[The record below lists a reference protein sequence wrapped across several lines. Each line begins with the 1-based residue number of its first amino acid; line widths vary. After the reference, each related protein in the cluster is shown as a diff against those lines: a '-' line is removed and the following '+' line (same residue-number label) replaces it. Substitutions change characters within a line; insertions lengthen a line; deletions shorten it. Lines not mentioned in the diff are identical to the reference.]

1 MARTLRQSKILE
13 LIAKSEIETQ
23 DELSQALKNAGFE
36 VTQATISRDIKELGL
51 IKIQSEKTKKYKYAV
66 MSASQPSAVS
76 NRFSTIFKEAVVSLT
91 QASNLVVIKTI
102 KGMASAISSVVDK
115 LEILNVLGCVYGDDT
130 VMVIVNSENNV
141 KSVIDN
147 LSIVLYE

>member
-13 LIAKSEIETQ
+13 LIAKTEIETQ
-23 DELSQALKNAGFE
+23 DELSQALKNAGVE

-66 MSASQPSAVS
+66 MNSNQPTAVS
-76 NRFSTIFKEAVVSLT
+76 NRFSTIFKEAVVTIT
-91 QASNLVVIKTI
+91 QASNLVVVKTI

-115 LEILNVLGCVYGDDT
+115 LAISNVLGCVFGDDT
-130 VMVIVNSENNV
+130 VMVIVNNENNV
-141 KSVIDN
+141 KNVIDKLN
-147 LSIVLYE
+147 NILYV